1 MPRSRLV
8 FNRLKHFFPSE
19 IATAIPLG
27 QKMLQSIKSLSDLTR
42 QLVHLPS

>member
-8 FNRLKHFFPSE
+8 LNRLKHFFPSE

-27 QKMLQSIKSLSDLTR
+27 QKMLQPIKSLSDLTR
-42 QLVHLPS
+42 QLAQHPS